1 MVVASRKTLT
11 PKEQLRHRVT
21 IQEFVQSGSDARGQ
35 VIGDWVDV
43 AEVWA
48 SVVPLAGRWAEYAH
62 QLWESAT
69 VRVLIRYRADVT
81 SASRLLFGTRVLAI
95 GVVTNQGE
103 DNHTLEL
110 LCTEAK

>member
-1 MVVASRKTLT
+1 MIIAPRKTLT

-21 IQEFVQSGSDARGQ
+21 IQEFVQSGTDARGQ
-35 VIGDWVDV
+35 AVGTWVDV
-43 AEVWA
+43 ADVWA
-48 SVVPLAGRWAEYAH
+48 SVTPLAGRWAEYAH

-81 SASRLLFGTRVLAI
+81 SAHQLVFGDRVLVI
-95 GVVTNQGE
+95 GVVLNQGE